1 VHVIRA
7 FPEQRRALEEAL
19 IQWQLNPYEAVDKAV
34 EVETGIV
41 FEFKPTG
48 S

>member
-1 VHVIRA
+1 VIRA

-19 IQWQLNPYEAVDKAV
+19 IQWQLKPYAAGGKAA
-34 EVETGIV
+34 EVETGLV

-48 S
+48 SR